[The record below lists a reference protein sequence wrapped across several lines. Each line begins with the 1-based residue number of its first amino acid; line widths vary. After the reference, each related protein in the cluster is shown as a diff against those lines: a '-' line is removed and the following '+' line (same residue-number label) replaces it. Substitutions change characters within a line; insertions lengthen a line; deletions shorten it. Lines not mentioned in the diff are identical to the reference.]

1 MVRVHKCVESSSD
14 SDSNSDSNHHD
25 SDSDSDSNHHDSDSY
40 SDSTK
45 MNSVTVVGYIFLMV
59 YCFLTQC
66 SKSYFNT
73 GIEIWHIAVVAKFQ
87 K

>member
-25 SDSDSDSNHHDSDSY
+25 SDSDSDSNHHD